1 MVMLYNFSPLRSVM
15 KSFQFVKSWA
25 FVAAFSVC
33 VGFSP
38 FVAAQEGLLPV
49 GAAVS
54 VDSQLPAEEETH
66 PPLRLTPDK
75 SEILTVD
82 EEVQRVIIGNDVHLN
97 ILLDSSKRLIM
108 VPRAP
113 GATHF
118 TLLGADGK
126 IIMQRHA
133 IVASPKENYV
143 RVRSPCR
150 GEGECM
156 PVRVYYC
163 PGLCHEVGIVGE
175 GNATFSGS
183 MPMNAEN
190 NDDDSDTTPA
200 DDTSNDNDQANED
213 ETSEDE

>member
-1 MVMLYNFSPLRSVM
+1 M
-15 KSFQFVKSWA
+15 KSLRIIKYMA
-25 FVAAFSVC
+25 FAAAFSIC
-33 VGFSP
+33 GWTP
-38 FVAAQEGLLPV
+38 AAMAQEGLLPT
-49 GAAVS
+49 GSAVS
-54 VDSQLPAEEETH
+54 VDSTISAGEETH

-82 EEVQRVIIGNDVHLN
+82 EEVERVIIGSEIHLN
-97 ILLDSSKRLIM
+97 ILLDSSRRLIM

-133 IVASPKENYV
+133 IVASPKEHYV

-150 GEGECM
+150 GEEECM

-163 PGLCHEVGIVGE
+163 PGMCHEIGIVGE
-175 GNATFSGS
+175 DGSTFSGS
-183 MPMNAEN
+183 MPMASETAADDATDVTP
-190 NDDDSDTTPA
+190 DDDGG
-200 DDTSNDNDQANED
+200 DNEEQ
-213 ETSEDE
+213 